1 MNIKKEIWLFISG
14 FGIMFSV
21 LSWMQE
27 SQLLLLETG
36 SLKGFIAVITGFILY
51 LIFRKSL

>member
-14 FGIMFSV
+14 FGIMFAV
-21 LSWMQE
+21 LSWIQE
-27 SQLLLLETG
+27 SQLLFLETG

>member
-14 FGIMFSV
+14 FGIMFAV
-21 LSWMQE
+21 LSWVQE

>member
-14 FGIMFSV
+14 FGIMFVV
-21 LSWMQE
+21 LSWIQE

-36 SLKGFIAVITGFILY
+36 SLKGFIAVLGWFFTLSNI
-51 LIFRKSL
+51 

>member
-14 FGIMFSV
+14 FGIMFAV
-21 LSWMQE
+21 LSWIQE

-36 SLKGFIAVITGFILY
+36 SLKGFIAVISGFILY
-51 LIFRKSL
+51 LLFRKSL

>member
-1 MNIKKEIWLFISG
+1 MNIKKEIWLLISG
-14 FGIMFSV
+14 FGIMFAV
-21 LSWMQE
+21 LSWIQE

-36 SLKGFIAVITGFILY
+36 SLKGFIAVITGLILY

>member
-14 FGIMFSV
+14 FGIMFAV
-21 LSWMQE
+21 LSWIQE
-27 SQLLLLETG
+27 SQLLLLDTG

>member
-1 MNIKKEIWLFISG
+1 MNIKKEIWLLISG
-14 FGIMFSV
+14 FGIMFAV
-21 LSWMQE
+21 LSWIQE

>member
-14 FGIMFSV
+14 FGIMFAV

>member
-14 FGIMFSV
+14 FGIMFAV
-21 LSWMQE
+21 LSWIQE
-27 SQLLLLETG
+27 SQLLLLKTG

>member
-14 FGIMFSV
+14 FGIMFAV
-21 LSWMQE
+21 LSWIQE